1 MCQFSAALSL
11 YTFINYRRNIVCK
24 RLTGYGVVRCV
35 QLNKLRG
42 LRTYCENE
50 TRPVDEPADGRLTF
64 NRRPTQPI
72 GTRKVGYIDCAL
84 YREHHE
90 ADQDGMRPFRSR
102 GVGDGPR
109 NNGIVG
115 GGSEQQAVG
124 VRSATVQ
131 GDVGQHCRDGV
142 RGG

>member
-1 MCQFSAALSL
+1 MAIWCWF
-11 YTFINYRRNIVCK
+11 
-24 RLTGYGVVRCV
+24 
-35 QLNKLRG
+35 QLNKFRA

-72 GTRKVGYIDCAL
+72 GTRKVGYIDCSL
-84 YREHHE
+84 FREHHE
-90 ADQDGMRPFRSR
+90 AEDGMRPFRSR

-109 NNGIVG
+109 NGFVG

-124 VRSATVQ
+124 VRSAPVPS
-131 GDVGQHCRDGV
+131 DVGEYCRDGV

>member
-1 MCQFSAALSL
+1 M
-11 YTFINYRRNIVCK
+11 
-24 RLTGYGVVRCV
+24 
-35 QLNKLRG
+35 QLNKFRA
-42 LRTYCENE
+42 LRTYRENE

-84 YREHHE
+84 FRDQHE
-90 ADQDGMRPFRSR
+90 AEDGMRPFRSR

-109 NNGIVG
+109 NGFVG
-115 GGSEQQAVG
+115 GGREQQAVG
-124 VRSATVQ
+124 VRSASVP
-131 GDVGQHCRDGV
+131 GDVGEYSRDGV